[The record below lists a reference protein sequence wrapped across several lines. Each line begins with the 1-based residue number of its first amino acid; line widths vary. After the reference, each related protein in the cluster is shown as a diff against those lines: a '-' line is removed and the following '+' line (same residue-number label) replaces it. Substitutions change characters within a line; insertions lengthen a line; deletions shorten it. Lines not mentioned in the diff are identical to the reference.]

1 MKQTRIISD
10 KSFKISLEKIKK
22 DKLYNEALELVLRN
36 LQNKMFLKYYTMG
49 NYILSREQ
57 FQELTMS
64 ILDDYEDNKNFFVVC
79 SMLAMLDHELFNK

>member
-10 KSFKISLEKIKK
+10 KNFKTSLEKIKK
-22 DKLYNEALELVLRN
+22 DKLYNEALDLVLHN
-36 LQNKMFLKYYTMG
+36 LQNKMFLKYYKMG

-64 ILDDYEDNKNFFVVC
+64 ILDDYEDDKNFFIVC
-79 SMLAMLDHELFNK
+79 SMLAMLDYELFNK